1 MHNAIKLV
9 AVTVLG
15 LAFTGHPG
23 FCADSD
29 WVVYENPSVGLT
41 FRHPPDL
48 RTTEAADHIR
58 TGLNAKAVIELV
70 GRTEQ
75 DPDTIVLRFIIEPF
89 RDPPFK
95 SDWTGAGDYL
105 AHERA
110 GCNSSTYLSIDGHRA
125 LNCVS
130 CGRAACS
137 WTVVLAE
144 PLRCNILTFADAET
158 FGKRT
163 AMRPHD
169 GHFPILSIL
178 RTLHFTSTAPR

>member
-1 MHNAIKLV
+1 MA
-9 AVTVLG
+9 VLG
-15 LAFTGHPG
+15 LALLGRPA
-23 FCADSD
+23 FCGDGD
-29 WVVYENPSVGLT
+29 WVLYENPSVGLT

-48 RTTEAADHIR
+48 RTREAADYVR

-75 DPDTIVLRFIIEPF
+75 DPDTIVLRFIVEPF
-89 RDPPFK
+89 QDPPFR
-95 SDWTGAGDYL
+95 SDWNSAGEYL

-137 WTVVLAE
+137 WMLILVE
-144 PLRCNILTFADAET
+144 RLRLNILSFADAET

-169 GHFPILSIL
+169 GRFPILSIL
-178 RTLHFTSTAPR
+178 RTLHITADSAPLK